1 MAYALMI
8 AVLAAASGAAAYA
21 ASGALFKRDLAPYK
35 DAARAAA
42 AADYRRRSAARQA
55 RFDGLAA
62 RLERVIPLKSG
73 EERELRD
80 RLDAAGVKMDPTAW
94 RLASVACAVVGCL
107 AGCML
112 CQAIG
117 LSGAAAP
124 IGGAAG
130 GAAGWCIAGLY
141 LAARAASRS
150 EEISRVLP
158 SVLELLS
165 IVVSA
170 GMMVE
175 QGFRQ
180 VSEDDSFYPLS
191 EEFARVDREINQ
203 LGYTRVEALKSLSRR
218 CGNVQMDY
226 FCAAMIEA
234 TKKGSS
240 IADVLMAQASFARK
254 ARRDAL
260 VEKARRLSSMMAL
273 PLSFFFI
280 PAILIVVLAPQ
291 IGMLVQLFS
300 SMQISF

>member
-1 MAYALMI
+1 MSLGFAL
-8 AVLAAASGAAAYA
+8 YA
-21 ASGALFKRDLAPYK
+21 AVNLLMGMNPVWISGALTGTALALLAMLAY
-35 DAARAAA
+35 RFIYRI
-42 AADYRRRSAARQA
+42 YRRRVNSIPQMRQSYAA
-55 RFDGLAA
+55 
-62 RLERVIPLKSG
+62 I
-73 EERELRD
+73 
-80 RLDAAGVKMDPTAW
+80 
-94 RLASVACAVVGCL
+94 VG
-107 AGCML
+107 
-112 CQAIG
+112 
-117 LSGAAAP
+117 
-124 IGGAAG
+124 GGAAG
-130 GAAGWCIAGLY
+130 AAAGWCLAGLY
-141 LAARAASRS
+141 LAAKATSRS
-150 EEISRVLP
+150 EEISQALP

-203 LGYTRVEALKSLSRR
+203 LGYTRVEALKSLSQR
-218 CGNVQMDY
+218 CGNVQLDY

-240 IADVLMAQASFARK
+240 IADVLMAQAAFARK